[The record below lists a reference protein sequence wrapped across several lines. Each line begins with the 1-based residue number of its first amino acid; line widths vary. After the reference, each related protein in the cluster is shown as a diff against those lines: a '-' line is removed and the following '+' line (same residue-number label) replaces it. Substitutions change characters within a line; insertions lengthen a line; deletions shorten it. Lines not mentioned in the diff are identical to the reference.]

1 MARKTSKTQEE
12 QRVFLVVVDDSE
24 ELHQALYYAGR
35 RAARLD
41 GHIALMHCIPPAE
54 FQHWAGVG
62 ELMREEARE
71 EAENLLKVNSEYIHE
86 LTGKTPEVY
95 LREGDP
101 KVELIDLIN
110 EEKRFSMLILGGNT
124 EGESSGPLINYL
136 TTKGAAVC
144 RIPIT
149 IVPGNLS
156 DDEID
161 LLT

>member
-1 MARKTSKTQEE
+1 MAAKKTVKNETE
-12 QRVFLVVVDDSE
+12 RVFLVIVDDSE
-24 ELHQALYYAGR
+24 ELHQALYYAAR

-41 GHIALMHCIPPAE
+41 GRIALMYCIPPAE

-62 ELMREEARE
+62 ELMRDEART
-71 EAENLLKVNSEYIHE
+71 EAENLLKVNSDYINE
-86 LTGKTPEVY
+86 LTGKMPEVY

-101 KVELIDLIN
+101 KVELINLID
-110 EEKRFSMLILGGNT
+110 EENSFSMLILGGNT
-124 EGESSGPLINYL
+124 KGESSGPLINYL

-156 DDEID
+156 DEDID